1 MKYLKKNDI
10 SKLTRKSVIYLLA
23 TALCEFGIA
32 CYYTARLGTDPIS
45 VFVEGVSFH
54 CDLTVGEISTICNII
69 LGILLF
75 FFDCERFGFGTFLM
89 ILTAGPL
96 IDLFYGLLL
105 RCFPPEATMLGI
117 RIAILVTGI
126 LTYAFGLGWTI
137 LCDIGVGPFSF
148 PPLFLTKVFH
158 IDLKYTQILTDAIFF
173 AIGFFL
179 GGVYGLGTVLSV
191 LLTGPLMT
199 FFMKYSEP
207 LIRKIEQS

>member
-1 MKYLKKNDI
+1 MEFLKKTDL
-10 SKLTRKSVIYLLA
+10 KTLTRKSVIYILA

-45 VFVEGVSFH
+45 VFVEGASFH

-75 FFDCERFGFGTFLM
+75 FFDREQFGFGTFLM
-89 ILTAGPL
+89 ILIAGPL
-96 IDLFYGLLL
+96 IDLFYGFLL
-105 RCFPPEATMLGI
+105 RYFPPETTALAI
-117 RIAILVTGI
+117 RVAILIAGI
-126 LTYAFGLGWTI
+126 LTYALGLGWTI

-148 PPLFLTKVFH
+148 PPLFLTKAFH
-158 IDLKYTQILTDAIFF
+158 IDLKYTQILTDAMFF

-179 GGVYGLGTVLSV
+179 GGVYGLGTIVSV

-207 LIRKIEQS
+207 MIKKIEQS

>member
-1 MKYLKKNDI
+1 MGFLKKTDYKI
-10 SKLTRKSVIYLLA
+10 LARKSIIYILA

-54 CDLTVGEISTICNII
+54 CDLTVGEISTICNLI

-75 FFDCERFGFGTFLM
+75 FFDRDRFGFGTFLM
-89 ILTAGPL
+89 ILIAGPL

-105 RCFPPEATMLGI
+105 TYFPPETTIMGI
-117 RIAILVTGI
+117 RILILAVGI
-126 LTYAFGLGWTI
+126 LTYALGLGWTI

-148 PPLFLTKVFH
+148 PPLILTKMFH
-158 IDLKYTQILTDAIFF
+158 IDLKYTQILTDAVFF
-173 AIGFFL
+173 VIGFFL
-179 GGVYGLGTVLSV
+179 GGVYGTGTIVSV

-199 FFMKYSEP
+199 FFMKCSESM
-207 LIRKIEQS
+207 IKKIEQS